1 MRIGILA
8 LGAVLLACGIATGIT
23 REVKVDKAAPAP
35 AVKSVVKPVK
45 AAAQLTTHKVA
56 NGESDWTIAKKFG
69 TTVHNLHLA
78 NPGIDWPK
86 LQIGRTLSI
95 PESWIQAKQLS
106 GKVAAK
112 ATGAPA
118 KTASVSKGTYTVREG
133 ENDWVIANRLG
144 ITRPQLFALN
154 PGVSWAKLQI
164 GTKLVVPKGK
174 IQNAAASNVIRTRYA
189 VVTGNAVSVR
199 RGAKSSSELVTRVD
213 AGTRV
218 TVLDRMGSWHKLKF
232 PRGTVGWVRGDLLK
246 GVSATQVASNSKTS
260 KSKSKSTAKKSSG
273 GTSKYSSKSV
283 VAMKSSTKD
292 IVEKAYTY
300 RGVRY
305 SYGSASRSATDC
317 SGLTTQVYKA
327 AGVALP
333 RTSAAQAKVG
343 QQVSKDGLKKGDLVF
358 FKTNRGTR
366 INHVGIYVGE
376 GKFIHAS
383 SGGGKVKVDNL
394 NDGYYDRRYAGG
406 RRVAT
411 PAAKAAP
418 KAEAPKKEA
427 AKADTSA
434 DKPKDEKAGGE
445 G

>member
-8 LGAVLLACGIATGIT
+8 LGAVLLASGIATGIK
-23 REVKVDKAAPAP
+23 RE
-35 AVKSVVKPVK
+35 VKPVK
-45 AAAQLTTHKVA
+45 APASPVVKSVAKPAPAAAKLTTHKVV
-56 NGESDWTIAKKFG
+56 NGESDWTIAKKYG
-69 TTVHNLHLA
+69 TTVHNLRLA

-95 PESWIQAKQLS
+95 PESWVHAKQLS
-106 GKVAAK
+106 GTVAANAK
-112 ATGAPA
+112 VGTPV
-118 KTASVSKGTYTVREG
+118 KTAAAAKGTYTVRSG
-133 ENDWVIANRLG
+133 ENDWVIASRLG
-144 ITRPQLFALN
+144 ITRTQLYAMN
-154 PGVSWAKLQI
+154 PGVSWTKLQI

-174 IQNAAASNVIRTRYA
+174 IQNAVASNVIRTRYA
-189 VVTGNAVSVR
+189 VVTGNSVSVR
-199 RGAKSSSELVTRVD
+199 RGAKATSELVTRVD

-218 TVLDRMGSWHKLKF
+218 TVLDRLGSWYKLKF

-246 GVSATQVASNSKTS
+246 GVSATQVASNA
-260 KSKSKSTAKKSSG
+260 KSSKSTAKKSSG
-273 GTSKYSSKSV
+273 GTSKYKSKSV

-333 RTSAAQAKVG
+333 RTSAQQAKVG
-343 QQVSKDGLKKGDLVF
+343 QQVSKDNLKKGDLVF

-383 SGGGKVKVDNL
+383 SGGGKVKVDSL
-394 NDGYYDRRYAGG
+394 NEGYYDRRYAGG

-411 PAAKAAP
+411 PAPPKAAP
-418 KAEAPKKEA
+418 KAESKKEEAPKKDD
-427 AKADTSA
+427 AKAEE
-434 DKPKDEKAGGE
+434 KPKDEKSGG
-445 G
+445 